1 MQSIGVESHF
11 STFQGVSFVTTTH
24 PVNYVRQE
32 SVMNASAAAT
42 QDTTKKGF
50 SDLIARLRANPRI
63 PLIIA
68 AAAAI
73 AVVFALVLWAKTPDY
88 RVLYSNLSD
97 EDGGA
102 IVTQLTQMNIP
113 YQFSETGGALMVPAE
128 KVHELRL
135 RLAEQ
140 GLPKGGSVGFE
151 LMDKEKFGISQFSEQ
166 VNYQRALEGELART
180 IETLGPVKSARVH
193 LAMPKPTL
201 FVREQKAPSASVTL
215 NLQPGRALDEGQIQ
229 AIVHIVSSS
238 VPGLP
243 PGNVTVVDQA
253 GRLLTHSDSEGRDL
267 NDAQLKFT
275 SEVEAR
281 YQQRI
286 EAILNP
292 IVGQGNVHAQVT
304 AQLNFDRSEQTDEKY
319 QPNGGPDNSAIR
331 SRQTSTNQQNG
342 SPYPGGVPGALSN
355 QPAPANTAPVTNPP
369 NNNANGQN
377 ANGQNNAANG
387 STTSTAQQN
396 SGPSS
401 SRHDDTVNYEL
412 DRTIRHT
419 KVNVGD
425 VQRLSVAVVVNYR
438 ADDKGKPVALN
449 DQQIKQIED
458 LTREAMGYSQTRGDS
473 INVVNSPFNMTE
485 PAGGDLP
492 FWQQQSFFDQLMT
505 AGRWLLVALV
515 AFILYRKLVRP
526 QLLRKRAQEQAAAD
540 AAAARAA
547 AQEEEQAY
555 NVQLSK
561 DEVDQ
566 ERKSTNRMSAEVM
579 SQRIRDMSEND
590 PRVVALVIREW
601 MSNEL

>member
-1 MQSIGVESHF
+1 
-11 STFQGVSFVTTTH
+11 
-24 PVNYVRQE
+24 
-32 SVMNASAAAT
+32 MNASAAAT

-50 SDLIARLRANPRI
+50 SDLLARLRANPRI

-73 AVVFALVLWAKTPDY
+73 AVVFALVLWAKAPDY

-113 YQFSETGGALMVPAE
+113 YQFAENGGALMVPAD

-135 RLAEQ
+135 RLAQQ

-180 IETLGPVKSARVH
+180 IETLGPVKSARIH

-229 AIVHIVSSS
+229 AVVHMVSSS

-253 GRLLTHSDSEGRDL
+253 GRLLTRSDSEGRDL
-267 NDAQLKFT
+267 NDAQLKYT
-275 SEVEAR
+275 AEVEGR

-319 QPNGGPDNSAIR
+319 QPNGSPDNSAIR
-331 SRQTSTNQQNG
+331 SRQTSTSEQNG

-369 NNNANGQN
+369 TNNANGQN

-387 STTSTAQQN
+387 TSTSTSEK

-401 SRHDDTVNYEL
+401 SRRDDTVNYEL

-419 KVNVGD
+419 KLNVGD

-438 ADDKGKPVALN
+438 TDDKGKEVALN

-458 LTREAMGYSQTRGDS
+458 LTREAMGYSQNRGDS

-492 FWQQQSFFDQLMT
+492 FWQQQSFFDQLMN

-526 QLLRKRAQEQAAAD
+526 QIMRKREQEQAAAE

-547 AQEEEQAY
+547 AQEEEEAY
-555 NVQLSK
+555 SVQLSK
-561 DEVDQ
+561 DELDQ